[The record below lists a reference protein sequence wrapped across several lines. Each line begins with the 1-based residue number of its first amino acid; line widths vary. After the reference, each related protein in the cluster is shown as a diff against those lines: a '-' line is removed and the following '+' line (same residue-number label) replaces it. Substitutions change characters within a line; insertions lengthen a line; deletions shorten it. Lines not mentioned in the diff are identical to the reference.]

1 MEEIALIDLLS
12 EWFALFAAETGILG
26 EIRQYQEMGIFLLGI
41 LAVLLCFLGIRSYHF
56 AVALWMY
63 IVVILFSCFLFR
75 DKMNWGAVV
84 TFFSITGF
92 VMAFLAYQWKL
103 TGAVLTA
110 ALIAG
115 VFAVLAGMPLPGV
128 ILCIL
133 LGGVAAIRFPVPGV
147 CLSTSVFGG
156 VILSELVSVKGRM
169 PILVSVFFMISGLA
183 LQAFLVR
190 KAGLLGR
197 EGIKKS

>member
-1 MEEIALIDLLS
+1 MIELLS
-12 EWFALFAAETGILG
+12 EWFELFAAETGILG
-26 EIRQYQEMGIFLLGI
+26 EIRQYQEMGILLLGL

-63 IVVILFSCFLFR
+63 IAVILFSSFLFR

-84 TFFSITGF
+84 TFFSVTGF
-92 VMAFLAYQWKL
+92 VTAFLAYQWKL
-103 TGAVLTA
+103 AGAVLTA

-115 VFAVLAGMPLPGV
+115 VFAVLAGLPLPGV

-133 LGGVAAIRFPVPGV
+133 LCGVAAIRFPVPGV
-147 CLSTSVFGG
+147 CLSTSAFGG
-156 VILSELVSVKGRM
+156 AVLSGLVPVKGGM
-169 PILVSVFFMISGLA
+169 LILVCVFFMLSGLA
-183 LQAFLVR
+183 LQVYLVR

>member
-1 MEEIALIDLLS
+1 MIKLLS

-26 EIRQYQEMGIFLLGI
+26 EIRQYQELGIVLLGI

-63 IVVILFSCFLFR
+63 IAVILFSSFLFR

-84 TFFSITGF
+84 TFFSVTGF
-92 VMAFLAYQWKL
+92 VTAFLAYQWKL
-103 TGAVLTA
+103 TGAVLTT

-115 VFAVLAGMPLPGV
+115 VFAVLAGLPLPGV

-156 VILSELVSVKGRM
+156 AVLSGLVPVKGGM
-169 PILVSVFFMISGLA
+169 LILVWVFFLLSGLA
-183 LQAFLVR
+183 LQFFLVR